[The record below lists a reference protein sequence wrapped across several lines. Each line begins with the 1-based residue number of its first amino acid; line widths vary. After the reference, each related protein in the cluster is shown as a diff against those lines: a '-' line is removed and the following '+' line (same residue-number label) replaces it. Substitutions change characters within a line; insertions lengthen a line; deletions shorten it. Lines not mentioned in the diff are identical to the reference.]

1 MNWQTGI
8 SEFLQQI
15 QASRNASQNTILAY
29 RNDLGQFSRFLAETM
44 PEEANWDNVKD
55 ETLID
60 YIAGLAQQNYSNAT
74 TARKV
79 AALKSLFHWLNK
91 QGMASQ
97 DPSINLR
104 SPKVEKATP
113 RVLSQEEVERLFNA
127 TGNGSPTR
135 ALRDRA
141 LLEIIYST
149 GMRVTEAISL
159 RMNDLDLERCEVKC
173 AGRGTRN
180 RRAPLTPSAL
190 ASLQNYI
197 NQARP
202 ASASRLP
209 NEFLFRNPA
218 GSNLTRQAV
227 WLMTRQYARIAGIE
241 GEITPHTL
249 RHSRAA
255 HMLQNGEDVRKVQS
269 WLGHA
274 NITTTQAY
282 HAKKD
287 KMSPIVP

>member
-8 SEFLQQI
+8 SEFLQHI
-15 QASRNASQNTILAY
+15 QAGRNASQNTILAY
-29 RNDLGQFSRFLAETM
+29 RNDLGQFSQYLAKTL
-44 PEEANWDNVKD
+44 PEEATWNEVNE
-55 ETLID
+55 ETLTG
-60 YIAGLAQQNYSNAT
+60 YIGGLSAQNYSAAT

-79 AALKSLFHWLNK
+79 AALKSLFHWMTR
-91 QGMASQ
+91 QGALAH
-97 DPSINLR
+97 DPSVNLK
-104 SPKVEKATP
+104 SPKVAKPSP

-127 TGNGSPTR
+127 TDNTSPTR
-135 ALRDRA
+135 TLRDRA

-149 GMRVTEAISL
+149 GMRVTEAINL
-159 RMNDLDLERCEVKC
+159 KLADLELEHAEVRC

-180 RRAPLTPSAL
+180 RRAPLTASAL
-190 ASLQNYI
+190 AALQNYMS
-197 NQARP
+197 QSRP
-202 ASASRLP
+202 ANAANQP
-209 NEFLFRNPA
+209 NEFVFLNPA

-227 WLMTRQYARIAGIE
+227 WLMTRQYARYAGIE

-255 HMLQNGEDVRKVQS
+255 HMLQGGEDVRKVQS

-282 HAKKD
+282 HAKKE
-287 KMSPIVP
+287 KG

>member
-8 SEFLQQI
+8 SEFLQHI
-15 QASRNASQNTILAY
+15 QAGRNASQNTILAY
-29 RNDLGQFSRFLAETM
+29 RNDLGQFSQYLAATL
-44 PEEANWDNVKD
+44 PEDANWESITD
-55 ETLID
+55 ETLTRFIS
-60 YIAGLAQQNYSNAT
+60 GLSAQNYSNAT

-79 AALKSLFHWLNK
+79 AALKSLFHWMTK
-91 QGMASQ
+91 QGMLAQ
-97 DPSINLR
+97 DPSVNLK
-104 SPKVEKATP
+104 SPKVEKQSP

-127 TGNGSPTR
+127 TGNTSPAR

-149 GMRVTEAISL
+149 GMRVTEAINL
-159 RMNDLDLERCEVKC
+159 KLTDVDMEHTEVKC

-180 RRAPLTPSAL
+180 RRAPLTESAV
-190 ASLQNYI
+190 AALQNYL
-197 NQARP
+197 NQSRP
-202 ASASRLP
+202 ANATNQP
-209 NEFLFRNPA
+209 NEFLFLNPA

-227 WLMTRQYARIAGIE
+227 WLMTRQYARYAGIE

-249 RHSRAA
+249 RHSRAS
-255 HMLQNGEDVRKVQS
+255 HMLQGGEDVRKVQS

-282 HAKKD
+282 HAKKE
-287 KMSPIVP
+287 KA

>member
-8 SEFLQQI
+8 SEFLQHI
-15 QASRNASQNTILAY
+15 QAGRNASQNTILAY
-29 RNDLGQFSRFLAETM
+29 RNDLGQFSQYLAKTL
-44 PEEANWDNVKD
+44 PEEATWNEVN
-55 ETLID
+55 EEILTG
-60 YIAGLAQQNYSNAT
+60 YIGGLSAQNYSAAT

-79 AALKSLFHWLNK
+79 AALKSLFHWMTR
-91 QGMASQ
+91 QGALGH
-97 DPSINLR
+97 DPSVNLK
-104 SPKVEKATP
+104 SPKVAKPSP

-127 TGNGSPTR
+127 TGNTSPTR
-135 ALRDRA
+135 TLRDRA

-149 GMRVTEAISL
+149 GMRVTEAINL
-159 RMNDLDLERCEVKC
+159 KLADLDLEHAEVRC

-180 RRAPLTPSAL
+180 RRAPLTQSAL
-190 ASLQNYI
+190 AALQNYMS
-197 NQARP
+197 QSRP
-202 ASASRLP
+202 ANATNQP
-209 NEFLFRNPA
+209 NEFVFLNPA

-227 WLMTRQYARIAGIE
+227 WLMTRQYARYAGIE

-255 HMLQNGEDVRKVQS
+255 HMLQGGEDVRKVQS

-282 HAKKD
+282 HAKKE
-287 KMSPIVP
+287 KG